1 MIPSSNLNWNWLFK
15 MAWRDSR
22 RNRSRL
28 LLFISSIILG
38 IAALVSVYALSAS
51 LKDEV
56 DKQAA
61 ELIGADLEISGNKA
75 FSPDMKAL
83 TDSLGDRRSE
93 QRSFS
98 SMVYFVKNGG
108 TRLVQIRALS
118 GEFPYYGRLQTQPEE
133 AGIRFRD
140 NQQAVVDKTLMMQ
153 FNAQNGDT
161 IKIGT
166 LYFTIAGTLEG
177 APGQTGLSSA
187 VAPVIYMPLKYLSQT
202 GLEQKGSRINYSYY
216 FKYDKPVNI
225 KKLTEKLEPR
235 LERAE
240 LNYDTVESQKE
251 DTARSF
257 KDVTRFLSLV
267 GFIALL
273 LGCIGVASAIHIYV
287 REKINTIAVLRC
299 LGASSAQSFLIYLI
313 QIVFIGFIGSV
324 IGAVLGTLIQ
334 QLLPLLLK
342 DLLPIK
348 IEPAISWIAIG
359 QGILLGV
366 IISILFALVPLISI
380 RKISPLNTLRM
391 THQSVLYKDFF
402 TWLVYGLILAFIYIF
417 TSIQLSSWTSS
428 IGFTAGVILSFLI
441 LSGLAQLL
449 MWLVRKFFPSSWS
462 YVWRQGLANLYRPN
476 NQTGTLILS
485 IGLGTA
491 LICTVLFIQTILL
504 NRVNLSAS
512 GNQPNM
518 VMFDIQTDQ
527 REAVKALAKREGLMA
542 DETVPL
548 VTMRLESVN
557 KINAEALKKDST
569 IDMQR
574 WIFNREYRVTFRDTL
589 ISSEK
594 VKAGKFTGKYSGGT
608 EPIYISLEERLANRN
623 HIKIGDTMVFNV
635 QGSVISTVVGSL
647 REVDWNRIQ
656 TNFLVVFPTGVLEDA
671 PQFHVLMTRVPDVA
685 VSARFQQAAVKEFPN
700 VSIIDL
706 GLVLSV
712 VDEILD
718 KIGFV
723 IRFMAAF
730 CMTTGLVVLIASVLI
745 SKYQRM
751 RESVLLRTMGAS
763 RRQIYAI
770 TALEYFFLGAL
781 AAFAG
786 ILLSLLG
793 SWALAHYVFETTF
806 TPEIMPILIVF
817 ISVCA
822 LTVLIGLSNSRF
834 IVSKP
839 PLEIL
844 REES

>member
-1 MIPSSNLNWNWLFK
+1 MI
-15 MAWRDSR
+15 
-22 RNRSRL
+22 
-28 LLFISSIILG
+28 
-38 IAALVSVYALSAS
+38 
-51 LKDEV
+51 
-56 DKQAA
+56 
-61 ELIGADLEISGNKA
+61 
-75 FSPDMKAL
+75 
-83 TDSLGDRRSE
+83 
-93 QRSFS
+93 
-98 SMVYFVKNGG
+98 
-108 TRLVQIRALS
+108 
-118 GEFPYYGRLQTQPEE
+118 
-133 AGIRFRD
+133 
-140 NQQAVVDKTLMMQ
+140 Q
-153 FNAQNGDT
+153 FNAQKGDT
-161 IKIGT
+161 VKIGN
-166 LYFTIAGTLEG
+166 LYFTIAGTLDG
-177 APGQTGLSSA
+177 APGQTGLSSS
-187 VAPVIYMPLKYLSQT
+187 VAPVIYMPLNFLPET
-202 GLEQKGSRINYSYY
+202 GLEQKGSRINYTYF
-216 FKYDKPVNI
+216 FKYDRPVNI
-225 KKLTEKLEPR
+225 KKLTDQLEPR
-235 LERAE
+235 LDAAE
-240 LNYDTVESQKE
+240 LNFDTIETQKE

-257 KDVTRFLSLV
+257 RDVTRFLSLV

-287 REKINTIAVLRC
+287 REKISTIAVLRC
-299 LGASSAQSFLIYLI
+299 LGASSTQAFLIYLI
-313 QIVFIGFIGSV
+313 QIIFIGLIGSI
-324 IGAVLGTLIQ
+324 IGAILGTIIQ

-342 DLLPIK
+342 DFLPIK
-348 IEPAISWIAIG
+348 IEPAISWLAIG
-359 QGILLGV
+359 QGILLGI

-391 THQSVLYKDFF
+391 THQSVLYKDFL
-402 TWLVYGLILAFIYIF
+402 TWLVYGLILAFIYVF
-417 TSIQLSSWTSS
+417 TSLQLGSWKDS
-428 IGFTAGVILSFLI
+428 IAFTIGVILAFLI

-449 MWLVRKFFPSSWS
+449 MWLVRRFFPASWS

-504 NRVNLSAS
+504 NRVSLSAS

-518 VMFDIQTDQ
+518 VMFDIQTAQ
-527 REAVKALAKREGLMA
+527 REAVMALAKREGLPA
-542 DETVPL
+542 DGTVPII
-548 VTMRLESVN
+548 TMRLESIN
-557 KINAEALKKDST
+557 KITAETLKKDST
-569 IDMQR
+569 INMQR
-574 WIFNREYRVTFRDTL
+574 WIFSREYRVTFRDTL

-594 VKAGKFTGKYSGGT
+594 IKAGEWKGKWKGGN
-608 EPIYISLEERLANRN
+608 EPVYVSIEERIANRN
-623 HIKIGDTMVFNV
+623 KIKIGDTMVFDV
-635 QGSVISTVVGSL
+635 QGARIPTIVGSL

-671 PQFHVLMTRVPDVA
+671 PQFHVLMTRVPNVE
-685 VSARFQQAAVKEFPN
+685 VSARFQQAAVREFPN

-763 RRQIYAI
+763 RQQIYAI

-786 ILLSLLG
+786 ILLSLAG
-793 SWALAHYVFETTF
+793 SWALAKYVFETPF
-806 TPEIMPILIVF
+806 TPQVLPVLIIF

-822 LTVLIGLSNSRF
+822 LTVFIGLSNSRF